1 MKRYGNLYP
10 QIYDMDNL
18 REAHRNARKGKLHY
32 RDVQLVDRDPER
44 HLLSVHNMLKNK
56 LYRTSPYHV
65 WTKRDGPKDRTIYV
79 LPYYPDRIVQWAIV
93 QVLEPIWMSTFIPN
107 TYSSLKGRGIHQ
119 GLRDLQRYLKDRPGT
134 EYCLKFDVAKFYPSM
149 DHDVLKGL
157 LRKKIKDPDVLGLL
171 DEIVDSVGTPKN
183 VPIGNYLSQYLGNVY
198 LSGLDHW
205 IKEELGARYYMRYC
219 DDGVVLS
226 GSKRW
231 LHELR
236 ERVDE
241 YLQDRLN
248 LRMKDNWQVFPTR
261 TRGID
266 YLGYRFFGDR
276 LLLRERTARQLK
288 RKMRAFLERGTYD
301 DKVRSSVASYTGWLG
316 WCDGHGLY
324 EKYIEQTVKRL
335 GGST

>member
-10 QIYDMDNL
+10 LIYDMDNL

-32 RDVQLVDRDPER
+32 HDVQLVDRDPER
-44 HLLSVHNMLKNK
+44 HLLSIHNMLKNK
-56 LYRTSPYHV
+56 LYQTSPYYV

-79 LPYYPDRIVQWAIV
+79 LPYYPDRIVQWATV

-119 GLRDLQRYLKDRPGT
+119 GLQDLQRMLKDREGT
-134 EYCLKFDVAKFYPSM
+134 EYCLKFDVEKFYPSM
-149 DHDVLKGL
+149 DHEVLKAL
-157 LRKKIKDPDVLGLL
+157 VRRKVKDQDVLGLL
-171 DEIVDSVGTPKN
+171 DGIIGSVGAPTN
-183 VPIGNYLSQYLGNVY
+183 VPIGNYLSQYFGNIY

-205 IKEELGARYYMRYC
+205 IKEEQGARYYMRYC

-236 ERVDE
+236 ERIDE
-241 YLQDRLN
+241 YLRDRLN
-248 LRMKDNWQVFPTR
+248 VRIKGNWQVFQTR

-276 LLLRERTARQLK
+276 TLLRKRCALQLK
-288 RKMRAFLERGTYD
+288 RRMRGISAKGACDDHARG
-301 DKVRSSVASYTGWLG
+301 SIASYTGWLG
-316 WCDGHGLY
+316 WCDGQGLY
-324 EKYIEQTVKRL
+324 DKYMRPLEKMRGVK
-335 GGST
+335 